1 MMKRTLHMVWIVVIV
16 ISALVSLATYGT
28 TLPPSFTSSLPLD
41 KPVATDSDGKHTVI
55 ADGAARRLLFLNSG
69 DKLTSIV
76 SFETLNAPIDVVTD
90 AVVTGDS
97 VYVSG
102 LRYKPDSDVI
112 TNERILHYSVDGH
125 YRGIVYETKTLFH
138 YTPEIMKLCD
148 TDEGV
153 IAVESHYDL
162 AGDDPIGKHIAD
174 FYRITPEGAQTLYT
188 IPITTN
194 ALLDAGYSPAL
205 GGCYVALDNLGQLV
219 EVKGEI
225 DTGTYRFTAVDL
237 DNHGKIY
244 ATDDK
249 SGSVMVINL
258 DGSTDTVLENAGRQ
272 SLHING
278 NVLTTC
284 SNDRST
290 VTIYD
295 LGTQDIRIH
304 SEIYPARSLAALK
317 GVVWFSRLVLA
328 VSAVVFLVIKA
339 RNAYR
344 KGHIDAIGPA
354 LAALAVLITVA
365 LAIVHLSYANYK
377 SLLTVRASE
386 ISAYA
391 DYLSLQSSDLG
402 KQLESLNDRYHLA
415 DEIKK
420 DSSTDV
426 GFLNCMHTVDRL
438 VESASFNGI
447 GLYYVFYGVD
457 DLGIY
462 YLYDSTLAHFMGST
476 VRQNLN
482 NMYVSF
488 AFKQPTPMFS
498 GDLHTGST
506 LRDTT
511 QYRLVSLPN
520 SNGKVIG
527 VIEIGSKQKSYA
539 SSIMGDLVS
548 NVLGL
553 LVMTLVVY
561 LTYSELRACGRCYL
575 LFQDMRDE
583 HSHDAE
589 ALLTRPFSFFVTILT
604 SIDSVM
610 TVLIARSLATTAGLD
625 AQGVYVAIP
634 SVMLGVGLAM
644 GQLVYGLLGTR
655 LSLRQILRYGSSAML
670 VCATFAAFVVGISN
684 YWLYCLAK
692 MLMAIPFG
700 LLYTTCYSMPRRARS
715 DDWRIEAAGGIR
727 RTDTSAAALGTVL
740 GGYAAQVLGSAWVY
754 VLVAVA
760 SIPIFIMASTMLH
773 RHRHAPETHSSEEVA
788 GPIGGLRFLTS
799 RPTAA
804 LALLVILPLQLAL
817 GYNSFAFPLF
827 SSDLGISSTA
837 ISNIVVLGQLAVY
850 VSISTIER
858 VQGRIGGWH
867 LCFFALGLLGALFL
881 LFSLNTTFVWATVVI
896 ALVGI
901 FAKACDA
908 WKGLWL
914 RSADAVGMNAGKA
927 TGMMFATRSLALM
940 AQPLVLSFLTT
951 NLGNRNILV
960 IGALC
965 CICAFAFYRVTR
977 ETSIADS

>member
-1 MMKRTLHMVWIVVIV
+1 MKRTLRIVWIVAIV
-16 ISALVSLATYGT
+16 TSALVCLATYGT

-41 KPVATDSDGKHTVI
+41 KPVATDSDGTHTVI
-55 ADGAARRLLFLNSG
+55 ADGAARRLLFLNSS
-69 DKLTSIV
+69 DNLTSIV

-90 AVVTGDS
+90 TVVTGDS

-102 LRYKPDSDVI
+102 LQYQPDSDLI
-112 TNERILHYSVDGH
+112 TNERILHYGVDGR
-125 YRGIVYETKTLFH
+125 YRGIVYETNSEVH

-148 TDEGV
+148 TDDGV
-153 IAVESHYDL
+153 VAVESHY
-162 AGDDPIGKHIAD
+162 APVGDDPTGKHIAD
-174 FYRITPEGAQTLYT
+174 FYRISPDGAETLFT

-194 ALLDAGYSPAL
+194 TLLDAGYSPGL

-219 EVKGEI
+219 AVDGEI
-225 DTGTYRFTAVDL
+225 DSGTHRFTSVDL
-237 DNHGKIY
+237 DNSGRIF
-244 ATDDK
+244 ATDDT
-249 SGSVMVINL
+249 SGSVMLVYMI
-258 DGSTDTVLENAGRQ
+258 GEPEVVLENAGRQ

-295 LGTQDIRIH
+295 LSSKDHRTY
-304 SEIYPARSLAALK
+304 SEIYPARSLATLK
-317 GVVWFSRLVLA
+317 AVVWFSRFVLA
-328 VSAVVFLVIKA
+328 VSALVFLFIKA

-344 KGHIDAIGPA
+344 NGHIDAIGPA
-354 LAALAVLITVA
+354 LAAIAVLITVA
-365 LAIVHLSYANYK
+365 LAIVHLSYASYK

-391 DYLSLQSSDLG
+391 DYLALQSNDLG

-415 DEIKK
+415 EEMEKGDESA
-420 DSSTDV
+420 DA
-426 GFLNCMHTVDRL
+426 GFIDCLHTVDRL
-438 VESASFNGI
+438 VESAGYNGI

-462 YLYDSTLAHFMGST
+462 YLYDSTLAHFMGSK
-476 VRQNLN
+476 VRQSLD

-488 AFKQPTPMFS
+488 AFRQLTPVFS
-498 GDLHTGST
+498 GTLRTGST

-520 SNGKVIG
+520 SQGKVIG
-527 VIEIGSKQKSYA
+527 VIEIGSRQKSYA
-539 SSIMGDLVS
+539 SSIVGDLVS

-575 LFQDMRDE
+575 LFQEMRDE

-610 TVLIARSLATTAGLD
+610 TVLIARSLATSAGLGS
-625 AQGVYVAIP
+625 QSVYVAIP

-940 AQPLVLSFLTT
+940 AQPLVLSALTT
-951 NLGNRNILV
+951 NLGDRNILV
-960 IGALC
+960 IGAIC
-965 CICAFAFYRVTR
+965 CICAFFFYRVTR
-977 ETSIADS
+977 ETCIADN